1 MNGVSYVWDMS
12 NTHLLRSLKAE
23 RIVLET
29 LQRRRRRDAE
39 FKAFASGGALV
50 LTGLMLAAI
59 FSLLTHRI
67 AI

>member
-1 MNGVSYVWDMS
+1 MS
-12 NTHLLRSLKAE
+12 NIHLLRSQKAE

-29 LQRRRRRDAE
+29 LQRRRRRNAE

-59 FSLLTHRI
+59 YSLLAHRI
-67 AI
+67 PV